1 MEELEKLK
9 KRFGWDVMD
18 DTVAVA
24 TERTVDPRILNV
36 TITFKVIKNEP

>member
-9 KRFGWDVMD
+9 KRFGWDVME
-18 DTVAVA
+18 DTACVAVDS
-24 TERTVDPRILNV
+24 TVDPRIKEV

>member
-9 KRFGWDVMD
+9 KRFGWDMLEDSWAISVD
-18 DTVAVA
+18 S
-24 TERTVDPRILNV
+24 TVDPRILNV